1 MEVTLVVEM
10 QECVAQQPVVE
21 IQVCAE
27 QKPVVQILV
36 DVSN

>member
-10 QECVAQQPVVE
+10 QVHALEKPVVE